1 MTGIPEKSDEGDE
14 VWFAALSGRS
24 TDADEATPAAGEGR
38 TLRAALLSLDREEVA
53 SEQLAADWQRLRF
66 RLRRE
71 GLVGQRRP
79 LVYWALAASLCLAV
93 GVAWLTTTNPPGVPE
108 SQVLRGAPATTLV
121 LRVAD
126 PEATAGRLSAAC
138 RDAGIA
144 VRRRDSGDSGDS
156 GDRTVLLDVDLPAP
170 LPAALAELFK
180 DYGSA
185 PPPAGKA
192 TLVLTA
198 TR

>member
-1 MTGIPEKSDEGDE
+1 MNETPDRAGDDDDGIWFDALTGRLSAASEHSLEADEG
-14 VWFAALSGRS
+14 R
-24 TDADEATPAAGEGR
+24 R
-38 TLRAALLSLDREEVA
+38 LRQALLSLDREEVA
-53 SEQLAADWQRLRF
+53 SEQLDADWERLRF

-71 GLVGQRRP
+71 GLVGRRRQ

-93 GVAWLTTTNPPGVPE
+93 GLAWRGTNNPLEVPE
-108 SQVLRGAPATTLV
+108 SQVLRGAQATTVV

-126 PEATAGRLSAAC
+126 PGEAAERLMTVC
-138 RDAGIA
+138 RDTGIA
-144 VRRRDSGDSGDS
+144 VRRRDNGDG
-156 GDRTVLLDVDLPAP
+156 TVLLDVDLPAQ

-185 PPPAGKA
+185 PPPAAKA
-192 TLVLTA
+192 TLVLMG

>member
-1 MTGIPEKSDEGDE
+1 MTEIPEKSDEGDE
-14 VWFAALSGRS
+14 VWFAALSGRP
-24 TDADEATPAAGEGR
+24 AGGNEATPAAGEGR
-38 TLRAALLSLDREEVA
+38 TLRAALLSLDSEEVA
-53 SEQLAADWQRLRF
+53 SEQLEEDWQRLRF

-93 GVAWLTTTNPPGVPE
+93 GVAWLTTMNPLGVPE
-108 SQVLRGAPATTLV
+108 SEVLRGAPATTLV

-126 PEATAGRLSAAC
+126 PEAAAGRLSAAC

-144 VRRRDSGDSGDS
+144 VRRRESGDS
-156 GDRTVLLDVDLPAP
+156 GDRTVLLDVDLPAQ

-180 DYGSA
+180 AYGSA

-192 TLVLTA
+192 TLVLTT

>member
-1 MTGIPEKSDEGDE
+1 MNETPEKTDADDE

-24 TDADEATPAAGEGR
+24 ADGDAATPAAGEGR
-38 TLRAALLSLDREEVA
+38 TLRAALLSLDSEEIA

-71 GLVGQRRP
+71 GLVGRRRS

-93 GVAWLTTTNPPGVPE
+93 GVAWLTTMNPVEVPE
-108 SQVLRGAPATTLV
+108 SEVLRGAPTTTLV

-126 PEATAGRLSAAC
+126 PEAAAGRLSAAC
-138 RDAGIA
+138 RDAGIT
-144 VRRRDSGDSGDS
+144 VRRRDGGE
-156 GDRTVLLDVDLPAP
+156 GAVLLEVDLPAQ

-180 DYGSA
+180 GYGSA

>member
-1 MTGIPEKSDEGDE
+1 MSKIPEKTDEDGDTR
-14 VWFAALSGRS
+14 WFDALSGRLAA
-24 TDADEATPAAGEGR
+24 ADDQSPAADEGR
-38 TLRAALLSLDREEVA
+38 TLRQALLSLDREEAA
-53 SEQLAADWQRLRF
+53 SEQLDADWQRLRF

-93 GVAWLTTTNPPGVPE
+93 GLAWFGANNPLEQPE
-108 SQVLRGAPATTLV
+108 SQLLRGAQATTVV

-126 PEATAGRLSAAC
+126 PGAAAERLITLC

-144 VRRRDSGDSGDS
+144 VRRRDSSDRGDG
-156 GDRTVLLDVDLPAP
+156 TVLLDLVVPAQ
-170 LPAALAELFK
+170 LPAALADVFK

-185 PPPAGKA
+185 PPPAGKV
-192 TLVLTA
+192 TLVLMDS
-198 TR
+198 R